1 MFPFTYYLT
10 RRRMLS
16 GARIAR
22 YVRQAYLKVSRCRTR
37 SNSKAILRQNIAYF
51 DKLGAGEVTTRI
63 TTDTNLLQG
72 LVSSFVC

>member
-1 MFPFTYYLT
+1 
-10 RRRMLS
+10 MLS

-22 YVRQAYLKVSRCRTR
+22 AVRQAYLKVISLHYHADD
-37 SNSKAILRQNIAYF
+37 KAILRQNIAYF

-72 LVSSFVC
+72 HI

>member
-1 MFPFTYYLT
+1 M
-10 RRRMLS
+10 MS

-22 YVRQAYLKVSRCRTR
+22 AVRQSYL
-37 SNSKAILRQNIAYF
+37 KAILRQNIAYF

-72 LVSSFVC
+72 SSLLPPF

>member
-1 MFPFTYYLT
+1 
-10 RRRMLS
+10 MLS

-22 YVRQAYLKVSRCRTR
+22 TVRQAYLKVHPKR
-37 SNSKAILRQNIAYF
+37 SIDRRINLQAILRQNIAYF

-72 LVSSFVC
+72 NFKYR